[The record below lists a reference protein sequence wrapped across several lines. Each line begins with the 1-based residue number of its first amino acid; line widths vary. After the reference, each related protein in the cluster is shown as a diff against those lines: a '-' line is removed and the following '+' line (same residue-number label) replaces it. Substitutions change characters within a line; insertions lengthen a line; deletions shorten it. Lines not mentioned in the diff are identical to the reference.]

1 MNIYHKRSLVTG
13 LWSLVSGLR
22 FVRHWLLGA
31 TIVSVMGI
39 VPCLASGPHL
49 ATLIKRDGGKIS
61 GSVRYMASS
70 KSYEIRKDKVASQI
84 PVRNVVKVI
93 LKDQPAQLK
102 PAIIAVQRGQY
113 ASAIA
118 PLKKIKTDYE
128 MFGPDVIAAQYLAKA
143 YVNLNKPA
151 DAVRMCKEVLS
162 SNPQAIDDPKFAG
175 VYWDALLKDNKLAML
190 RRVLDE
196 VIQKGSHEIVAV
208 ALVKR
213 GDVYMAKGETKNA
226 LRDGYLR
233 TILMF
238 QDVKHIQPEALYKAI
253 KAHQAIGQHPYAEKW
268 RKRLLAGYPTS
279 EYAKKIQ

>member
-1 MNIYHKRSLVTG
+1 MDIYHKRFAGHWSLVTG
-13 LWSLVSGLR
+13 YWFIVAA
-22 FVRHWLLGA
+22 FVTVIGVLP
-31 TIVSVMGI
+31 SM
-39 VPCLASGPHL
+39 ASGPHL
-49 ATLIKRDGGKIS
+49 ATLIKRNGGKIS

-70 KSYEIRKDKVASQI
+70 KNYEIRKGQVASQI
-84 PVRNVVKVI
+84 PARDVVKVI

-113 ASAIA
+113 NAAIA
-118 PLKKIKTDYE
+118 PLNKIKTDYD

-151 DAVRMCKEVLS
+151 DAVRMCKDVLS
-162 SNPQAIDDPKFAG
+162 NNPQAINDSKFAG

-190 RRVLDE
+190 RRVLGE
-196 VIQKGSHEIVAV
+196 VIQKGSHEIIAV

-213 GDVYMAKGETKNA
+213 GDVYMAKGETKKA
-226 LRDGYLR
+226 LCDGYLR

-279 EYAKKIQ
+279 DYAKKLQ